1 VSKQIHDGVRERT
14 PMDARDEL
22 EVTTAATDRPAG
34 GEVGHISI
42 TGVSKVFSKRDGEP
56 VVALQD
62 VDLEVTGGQFVSM
75 LGPSGCGKTT
85 LLKIVG
91 GLVNPSHG
99 SVTVDGVK
107 VEDALE
113 QRKFGFAFQ
122 DATLLPW
129 RTVRANATLLLDVT
143 GQRARRDRVEQL
155 LEMVG
160 LKGFEEAYPAQ
171 LSGGMQQRVALARA
185 LALDPTILLMDEP
198 FAALD
203 ALTRDRMGMELV
215 RIWEEGRKTVV
226 FVTHSISEAVLL
238 SDRVV
243 VLSAR
248 PGRVHADVVIDLPRP
263 RTMEVRNTAEFGEY
277 ERFLREQIQEM

>member
-1 VSKQIHDGVRERT
+1 MAGSAQTGSRMVGNSGQRDLTEL
-14 PMDARDEL
+14 DARDGPRVREQGDI
-22 EVTTAATDRPAG
+22 A
-34 GEVGHISI
+34 IQ
-42 TGVSKVFSKRDGEP
+42 GVSKVFPKRDGEP

-62 VDLEVTGGQFVSM
+62 VDLDVAGGQFVSM

-91 GLVNPSHG
+91 GLVPPSEG
-99 SVTVDGVK
+99 GVTVDGLPVLR
-107 VEDALE
+107 ALE
-113 QRKFGFAFQ
+113 ERRFGFVFQ

-129 RTVRANATLLLDVT
+129 RSVWGNVTLLLDVT
-143 GQRARRDRVEQL
+143 GQKAGHDRVQGL

-160 LKGFEEAYPAQ
+160 LKGFEEAYPSQ

-203 ALTRDRMGMELV
+203 ALTRDRMGLELM

-226 FVTHSISEAVLL
+226 FVTHSITEAALL

-248 PGRVHADVVIDLPRP
+248 PGKVHADVTIDLPRP
-263 RTMEVRNTAEFGEY
+263 RTMEVRNTPEFGEY
-277 ERFLREQIQEM
+277 ERFLRDQIQEM

>member
-1 VSKQIHDGVRERT
+1 MTEKRFEDHGTTAQADGGRPDAAGDRGAAQSDVGHVSIQNVSKIFAQ
-14 PMDARDEL
+14 RDQ
-22 EVTTAATDRPAG
+22 
-34 GEVGHISI
+34 
-42 TGVSKVFSKRDGEP
+42 EP
-56 VVALQD
+56 VVALRQ
-62 VDLEVTGGQFVSM
+62 VSLEVPGGQFTSM

-85 LLKIVG
+85 LMRIVG
-91 GLVNPSHG
+91 GLASASQGRALIDGEPVNS
-99 SVTVDGVK
+99 
-107 VEDALE
+107 ALR

-122 DATLLPW
+122 APTLLPW
-129 RTVRANATLLLDVT
+129 RSVRDNATLLLDVSRQAAPT
-143 GQRARRDRVEQL
+143 ERVQEL

-160 LKGFEEAYPAQ
+160 LKGFEQSYPAQ

-203 ALTRDRMGMELV
+203 ALTRDRMGMELQ
-215 RIWEEGRKTVV
+215 RIWEEGRKTVL
-226 FVTHSISEAVLL
+226 FVTHSITEAVLL

-248 PGRVHADVVIDLPRP
+248 PGRVHADVEIDLPRP
-263 RTMEVRNTAEFGEY
+263 RDMGVRNTPEFGEY

>member
-1 VSKQIHDGVRERT
+1 MTEKRFEAHDTTAQADGGRPDAQGDPSEAQPDVGHVSIQNVSKIFVQ
-14 PMDARDEL
+14 RDQ
-22 EVTTAATDRPAG
+22 
-34 GEVGHISI
+34 
-42 TGVSKVFSKRDGEP
+42 EP
-56 VVALQD
+56 VVALRQ
-62 VDLEVTGGQFVSM
+62 VSFEVPGGQFTSM

-85 LLKIVG
+85 LMRIVG
-91 GLVNPSHG
+91 GLASASQG
-99 SVTVDGVK
+99 RALIDGEPVK
-107 VEDALE
+107 SALR

-122 DATLLPW
+122 APTLLPW
-129 RTVRANATLLLDVT
+129 RSVRDNATLLLDVSR
-143 GQRARRDRVEQL
+143 QEAPAERVQEL

-160 LKGFEEAYPAQ
+160 LKGFEQSYPAQ

-203 ALTRDRMGMELV
+203 ALTRDRMGMELQ
-215 RIWEEGRKTVV
+215 RIWEEGRKTVL
-226 FVTHSISEAVLL
+226 FVTHSITEAVLL

-248 PGRVHADVVIDLPRP
+248 PGRVHADVEIDLPRP
-263 RTMEVRNTAEFGEY
+263 RDMDVRNTPEFGEY